1 MARLWA
7 VSSLQVKLSV
17 TSRFKSKPIERNL
30 ARGSSLWNSP
40 QTISHH
46 WLLLTVLF
54 ANIKG
59 QSFLNQFYCSCWKLS
74 FRVQIPFH
82 GEDAVRMRENWKCW
96 VLQKL
101 KYWANNFLL
110 YFYESNPTAS
120 WWFSMLLVNKHLF
133 LLSKRKRLIIQHW
146 FLCVET
152 EWSLFWCSIYRGLLM
167 YLLRAANKAVIRARQ
182 LPQRNFSI
190 PCLGWGVAEPSP
202 ESSPSSASQGSR
214 SSAPWLTTAML
225 GAGHIHWD
233 QKKAEQHPPWP
244 VTSWAWASCGSW
256 GGGTGGHRVPGTC
269 ELLVTP
275 ILGKQPAL
283 TVVQAS
289 QWSPSICKVLDILC
303 LNIENPGLG
312 CGGEGQGTVCWPQC
326 VSCDLCYSRI

>member
-182 LPQRNFSI
+182 LPQRNSSI

-202 ESSPSSASQGSR
+202 ESKSKFCFSRQQELCSLADHSHARCWPHPLGPEKGRAASSLTSHILGLGLGQLWLLGRREWGAQGTGDLWAPGHTHLGETAS
-214 SSAPWLTTAML
+214 T
-225 GAGHIHWD
+225 D
-233 QKKAEQHPPWP
+233 
-244 VTSWAWASCGSW
+244 CGS
-256 GGGTGGHRVPGTC
+256 
-269 ELLVTP
+269 
-275 ILGKQPAL
+275 GKSVISFHL
-283 TVVQAS
+283 
-289 QWSPSICKVLDILC
+289 
-303 LNIENPGLG
+303 
-312 CGGEGQGTVCWPQC
+312 
-326 VSCDLCYSRI
+326 